1 MPDHEPRSA
10 DSSWPACA
18 KPLIVG
24 DAVFAGA
31 TGAAATT
38 AVCAELALL
47 EPTEFEPVTA
57 TRNVEPTS
65 AATAVYDCKDALA
78 ISTQLAPEASHR
90 RHWYA

>member
-18 KPLIVG
+18 RPLIVG
-24 DAVFAGA
+24 KEVLDGA

-38 AVCAELALL
+38 AVCTELALL
-47 EPTEFEPVTA
+47 EPTEFDPVTA

-65 AATAVYDCKDALA
+65 AATAVYDCKDAPA
-78 ISTQLAPEASHR
+78 ISTQLAPPESQR
-90 RHWYA
+90 RH

>member
-10 DSSWPACA
+10 VSSWPACA

-47 EPTEFEPVTA
+47 EPTEFDPVTA

-65 AATAVYDCKDALA
+65 AATAAYDCDPAPA
-78 ISTQLAPEASHR
+78 ISTQLAPPESQR
-90 RHWYA
+90 RH